1 MTGTPIH
8 GLARPAEP
16 GIAPAPLARD
26 EWPDRLCLPLRF
38 NPARLA
44 DELAALES
52 LVWTDHFV
60 TDNYE
65 GRWCAIPLRIPAGTE
80 QQHPILQITSHPGST
95 AYVDAPL
102 LDRLPC
108 FRGLLLEL
116 GFPLWAARLMRLDPG
131 AVVKTHSDPDLDFA
145 QGHARIHIPVR
156 TNPGVRF
163 VLNDTPVIMRAG
175 ECWYLRLSDPHSLR
189 NEGSEARVHLV
200 VDAPAG
206 PELRALMGRAQSADE
221 RQRS

>member
-1 MTGTPIH
+1 MTGTQFH
-8 GLARPAEP
+8 RLARPVEP
-16 GIAPAPLARD
+16 EIAPAPVDRD
-26 EWPDRLCLPLRF
+26 GWPDRLCLPLRF
-38 NPARLA
+38 DTARLA

-60 TDNYE
+60 TDNYK

-80 QQHPILQITSHPGST
+80 QQHPILQITSHPAST

-102 LDRLPC
+102 LSRLPC
-108 FRGLLLEL
+108 FRKLLQEL
-116 GFPLWAARLMRLDPG
+116 GFPLRAARLMRLDPG

-156 TNPGVRF
+156 TNPGARF
-163 VLNDTPVIMRAG
+163 VLNDTPVVMRAG
-175 ECWYLRLSDPHSLR
+175 EVWYLRLSDPHSLH
-189 NEGSEARVHLV
+189 NDGSEARVHLV

-206 PELRALMGRAQSADE
+206 PELRTLMVRAQSAAE
-221 RQRS
+221 TQRS